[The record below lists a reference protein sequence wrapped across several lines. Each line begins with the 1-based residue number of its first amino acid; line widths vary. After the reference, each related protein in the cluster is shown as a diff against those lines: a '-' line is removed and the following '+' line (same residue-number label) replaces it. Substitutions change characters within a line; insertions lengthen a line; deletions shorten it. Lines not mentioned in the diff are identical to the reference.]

1 MRLRFVP
8 LAMAVVLAFGFWQSV
23 SAQSVFSPNPNAGS
37 PYGRP
42 ALSPY
47 LNIVPGPVSGYY
59 FGTLREYDIRAQLIR
74 PIVLVSPDAFSGYDP
89 SRSPYQAVSGYQN
102 AEEWVNQRIRETQ
115 LSPTGHP
122 SGFLIANP
130 YYRLPNQRSFAPYNP
145 GTGVQ
150 PR

>member
-1 MRLRFVP
+1 MRIRFAP
-8 LAMAVVLAFGFWQSV
+8 LAAGMVLALGLSQSA
-23 SAQSVFSPNPNAGS
+23 SAQFNPNSNVGS

-47 LNIVPGPVSGYY
+47 LSIVGGPASNYY

-74 PIVLVSPDAFSGYDP
+74 PIVLVGPDAFSGYDP

-130 YYRLPNQRSFAPYNP
+130 YYRMPNQRSFIPYNP
-145 GTGVQ
+145 GTGSQ